1 MKSNIIEY
9 RYGANTRWNEYGS
22 EYLPVYKKPLKL
34 SFFDKGRDIAYYFS
48 STSPTFISSIL
59 YTVPQLYVKIDFHG
73 CSFKRSICKYD
84 YHFLFPR
91 PFTRCITYLP
101 LYKLEM
107 LFILLHIFETCN
119 VCIIL

>member
-9 RYGANTRWNEYGS
+9 RYGANTRRNEYGS

-59 YTVPQLYVKIDFHG
+59 
-73 CSFKRSICKYD
+73 
-84 YHFLFPR
+84 
-91 PFTRCITYLP
+91 
-101 LYKLEM
+101 
-107 LFILLHIFETCN
+107 
-119 VCIIL
+119 